1 MTIQKFSVMNLDEL
15 RSYVLS
21 HREDINA
28 FEAYIDRSKAEGR
41 MVSVD
46 ERGEK
51 DSLWQQELH
60 NKMKIP
66 SFHHP
71 QEQDYWNEE
80 IEVETTTNQRL
91 FIQTYLLRL
100 YPETFNN
107 YDAYMDIPM
116 SNNSN
121 IKKIY
126 SSRLGKTW
134 EVITG
139 PTESL
144 IMGYFR
150 GDYTENNP
158 PAWVFGL
165 RLISNS

>member
-1 MTIQKFSVMNLDEL
+1 MNLDEL
-15 RSYVLS
+15 RRYVLS
-21 HREDINA
+21 HREDIDA

-41 MVSVD
+41 MMS
-46 ERGEK
+46 
-51 DSLWQQELH
+51 DSPDWKVELAK
-60 NKMKIP
+60 KMKIP

-80 IEVETTTNQRL
+80 VEVETTTSQRL
-91 FIQTYLLRL
+91 FLQTYLLRV
-100 YPETFNN
+100 YPETFNS
-107 YDAYMDIPM
+107 YDAYMDIPL
-116 SNNSN
+116 SNNPN
-121 IKKIY
+121 LKKVH

-144 IMGYFR
+144 INGYFR
-150 GDYTENNP
+150 GDNTENNP

-165 RLISNS
+165 RLRSNSWC

>member
-1 MTIQKFSVMNLDEL
+1 MTIQKFSVMNLNEL
-15 RSYVLS
+15 RRYVLS
-21 HREDINA
+21 HREDIDA

-41 MVSVD
+41 MMST
-46 ERGEK
+46 EE
-51 DSLWQQELH
+51 ELH
-60 NKMKIP
+60 KKIP

-71 QEQDYWNEE
+71 QEQDYWEE
-80 IEVETTTNQRL
+80 KIEVETATNQRL
-91 FIQTYLLRL
+91 FIQTYLLRV
-100 YPETFNN
+100 YPETFNS

-116 SNNSN
+116 SNNPN

-126 SSRLGKTW
+126 SSRLGKIW

-144 IMGYFR
+144 INGYFR